1 MSSLH
6 HKAILNKELN
16 SKRKSIIKAE
26 NRIKELDKLFTSIY
40 EDKTSGVLTE
50 SRFKMLADQYEKEQE
65 DLKEKV
71 KTLSDE
77 IEQQEQEN
85 NNVERFIAKVH
96 KYFDL
101 QELTPDVL
109 NDLVK
114 RVEVYAP
121 EKINGRRTQRI
132 DIYYDFV
139 GLLPMSLLQS
149 KMNNSIA

>member
-1 MSSLH
+1 
-6 HKAILNKELN
+6 
-16 SKRKSIIKAE
+16 
-26 NRIKELDKLFTSIY
+26 
-40 EDKTSGVLTE
+40 
-50 SRFKMLADQYEKEQE
+50 MLAEQYEREQE
-65 DLKEKV
+65 ELKEKV

-77 IEQQEQEN
+77 IEQQEQESN
-85 NNVERFIAKVH
+85 NIERFIAKVH

-114 RVEVYAP
+114 RVEVYAS
-121 EKINGRRTQRI
+121 EKIDGRRTQYI

-139 GLLPMSLLQS
+139 GILPMSLLQS

>member
-1 MSSLH
+1 
-6 HKAILNKELN
+6 
-16 SKRKSIIKAE
+16 
-26 NRIKELDKLFTSIY
+26 
-40 EDKTSGVLTE
+40 
-50 SRFKMLADQYEKEQE
+50 MLADQYEQEQTE
-65 DLKEKV
+65 LKEKV

-77 IEQQEQEN
+77 IEQQEQESN
-85 NNVERFIAKVH
+85 NIERFISKVH

-114 RVEVYAP
+114 RIEVHAP
-121 EKINGRRTQRI
+121 EQIDDRRTQHI

>member
-1 MSSLH
+1 MFAYCTG
-6 HKAILNKELN
+6 KNFE
-16 SKRKSIIKAE
+16 KRQDYFVCS
-26 NRIKELDKLFTSIY
+26 TSRKKGTDVCDTHYIRAVVL
-40 EDKTSGVLTE
+40 EEGVLTE
-50 SRFKMLADQYEKEQE
+50 SRFKMLAEQYEQEQRE
-65 DLKEKV
+65 LKEKV
-71 KTLSDE
+71 KTVSDE
-77 IEQQEQEN
+77 IEQQEQES

-121 EKINGRRTQRI
+121 DKIDGRRTQFI
-132 DIYYDFV
+132 DIYYDFI